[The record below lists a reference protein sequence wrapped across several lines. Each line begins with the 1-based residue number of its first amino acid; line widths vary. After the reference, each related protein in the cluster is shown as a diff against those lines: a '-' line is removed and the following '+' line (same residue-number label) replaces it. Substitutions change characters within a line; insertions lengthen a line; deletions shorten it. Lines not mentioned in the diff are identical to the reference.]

1 VKLTYAVR
9 LTALLLLVK
18 RHIPVAS
25 TMQVPKARR
34 PSFSFFLFL
43 SPFAMMIWDFSAQQA
58 APSPEQLLF
67 NAAARGQ
74 SDRVARLC
82 AEHPPST
89 AMAFVNG
96 QNAFHAACKRS
107 HVDVVRLLLELGL
120 GIETSKTE
128 DGRTGFLIACFEGH
142 IDVLKLLSSTPGL
155 ENAVDD
161 AGNSAM
167 HYASWGGQLKVIQY
181 LLSSCFRDNEAAAMS
196 RINNEG
202 MTCLQLAAAGN
213 HVDIVQ
219 YLSTTSSH
227 SMQAVS
233 DSGHNALHRA
243 TMHHALGSI
252 KLLLEQGAQ
261 DINAKSASGLTAL
274 HFAAKHGFLEAVQ
287 LFLQRDDV
295 DVNAATDFGL
305 TPLSYACVG
314 GYSEIAHLLLLQPR
328 IDASLLSSNG
338 AHALHLA
345 AASGLTSVCRVL
357 VAQRGVDVF
366 VRDNEGQTP
375 IDAALGSGFK
385 ELASTLA
392 GWSAIALRKKKLLLL
407 AQSPR
412 ARATPLKVLFCGTGH
427 FESGFLLTRQALLPQ
442 APDVLVVQCSRADV
456 AKEIADAAVV
466 VPLMTPIT
474 AALVEAAPSLRL
486 VSQFGV
492 GLEGVDIETCT
503 QRGVAVCKIESDSCG
518 NAQSCAEHAVFL
530 ALAVL
535 RDFKGLSHSVVSG
548 RLGYPTGG
556 TLLGAT
562 ALIVGFGGL
571 GRELALRLGPFGLK
585 ALHVCKRTPLSEN
598 EAAADPLVSSGA
610 VTVTTMDALLSDAA
624 CPARAATIVFLC
636 CTLNASNRGSINAA
650 FFKLFPPGLVL
661 VNIARGGLIN
671 HEDLALALDSG
682 HVRGA
687 GLDVYHTEPFPLPE
701 QDGLGLLAHPRVV
714 ATPHVAGVTETSY
727 QNMADII
734 AANVRLLLKGE
745 GPPFPGQVN

>member
-1 VKLTYAVR
+1 
-9 LTALLLLVK
+9 
-18 RHIPVAS
+18 
-25 TMQVPKARR
+25 
-34 PSFSFFLFL
+34 
-43 SPFAMMIWDFSAQQA
+43 MIWDFSSTQQA
-58 APSPEQLLF
+58 PPSPEQLLF

-74 SDRVARLC
+74 SDRVARLLE
-82 AEHPPST
+82 EHPPRN
-89 AMAFVNG
+89 ALKLING
-96 QNAFHAACKRS
+96 LNAFHAACKRS
-107 HVDVVRLLLELGL
+107 HVDVARLLLALGL
-120 GIETSKTE
+120 GIETSTTE
-128 DGRTGFLIACFEGH
+128 DGRTGFLMACFDGH

-155 ENAVDD
+155 ENAVDND
-161 AGNSAM
+161 GNSAM

-181 LLSSCFRDNEAAAMS
+181 LLSSFFRGNEAMALS

-202 MTCLQLAAAGN
+202 MTSLQLAAAGD

-219 YLSTTSSH
+219 YLSTTSSQ
-227 SMQAVS
+227 SMLAVS
-233 DSGHNALHRA
+233 DSGQNALHKA
-243 TMHHALGSI
+243 TMHGALGSI
-252 KLLLEQGAQ
+252 KLLLEQGSQ

-287 LFLQRDDV
+287 LFLQHNDV
-295 DVNAATDFGL
+295 DVNAVTDFGL

-314 GYSEIAHLLLLQPR
+314 GYSEIAHLLLQQPR
-328 IDASLLSSNG
+328 IDVSLLSSTG

-345 AASGLTSVCRVL
+345 AASGLTGVCVL

-366 VRDNEGQTP
+366 IRDNEGQTP

-392 GWSAIALRKKKLLLL
+392 GWSAIGLRKKKLLLPR
-407 AQSPR
+407 SPR
-412 ARATPLKVLFCGTGH
+412 AKPKVKVLFCGTGH
-427 FESGFLLTRQALLPQ
+427 FESGFLLTRQALSPQ

-456 AKEIADAAVV
+456 AREIADAAVV

-474 AALVEAAPSLRL
+474 AALVQAAPSLRL

-492 GLEGVDIETCT
+492 GLEGVDIEACT

-562 ALIVGFGGL
+562 ALIVGYGGL
-571 GRELALRLGPFGLK
+571 GRELAARLGPFGLK
-585 ALHVCKRTPLSEN
+585 ALHVCKRVAISAD
-598 EAAADPLVSSGA
+598 EAATDPLLSSGA
-610 VTVTTMDALLSDAA
+610 VTVTTMDTLLSDAA

-636 CTLNASNRGSINAA
+636 CTLNASNRGSINTA

-701 QDGLGLLAHPRVV
+701 QDSLGLLAHPRVV

-734 AANVRLLLKGE
+734 AANVRLLLDGE
-745 GPPFPGQVN
+745 GPPYPGQTN